1 MTDKLKILITSSMH
15 AKGMALLQPHA
26 DVVVAPDTADD
37 TYRAMVGDIDGI
49 IVRNKLPDDILDHAP
64 NLRGIVRH
72 GVGLDFIPVEA
83 ATARGVAV
91 ANLPGV
97 NSQTVAEYCMAAVL
111 HLRRPLVHADLE
123 FRKVGWDKAR
133 APAIGFL
140 ECGGATLGIV
150 GVGSIGRSIAQI
162 ASAGFRMNVIG
173 VSGRKGNMPD
183 GVEETELDDLFRR
196 ADAIVLCCAL
206 TDETRGL
213 ANEKRIGLM
222 RKDAVIVNVSRGPVV
237 DTAALVRAL
246 KTGAIA
252 GAATDVYDT
261 HPLLPDHDLLTC
273 SNILLTPHIAGITS
287 TSILKMSTGAAEE
300 MLRILS
306 GEDPINLVNPG
317 YRKV

>member
-1 MTDKLKILITSSMH
+1 MTDKLKILITSPMH
-15 AKGMALLQPHA
+15 AKGMALLQPHT
-26 DVVVAPDTADD
+26 DVVVAPDTAND
-37 TYRAMVGDIDGI
+37 TYRAMVGDVDGI

-111 HLRRPLVHADLE
+111 HLRRPLVHADRELRE
-123 FRKVGWDKAR
+123 VGWDKAR
-133 APAIGFL
+133 APAIEFL
-140 ECGGATLGIV
+140 ESGGATLGIV
-150 GVGSIGRSIAQI
+150 GVGSIGRCVAQI
-162 ASAGFRMNVIG
+162 ARAGFRMNVIG
-173 VSGRKGNMPD
+173 VSGRKGKMPD

-213 ANEKRIGLM
+213 ANEQRIGLM

-273 SNILLTPHIAGITS
+273 SNILLTPHIAGITA

-300 MLRILS
+300 ILRILS
-306 GEDPINLVNPG
+306 GEDPINLVNPE